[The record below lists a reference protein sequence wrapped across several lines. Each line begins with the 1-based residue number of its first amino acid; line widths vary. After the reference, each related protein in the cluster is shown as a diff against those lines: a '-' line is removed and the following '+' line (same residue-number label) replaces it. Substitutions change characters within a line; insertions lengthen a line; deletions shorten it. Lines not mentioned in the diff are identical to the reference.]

1 MMKALLITL
10 ALFASFISSAQN
22 FAVWTHQAANTKAFR
37 DGCPGE
43 WPYVAQD
50 IGEKTIPADLV
61 ARGWKQMTKA
71 ELEAV
76 RTALAQAKE
85 AWNLAQEAA
94 ATTPKRDRDAL
105 IRQAKADLT
114 TIVDSSGTLT
124 AAQLSNAVR
133 TLARTLR
140 ALIEDLGY

>member
-1 MMKALLITL
+1 MRTLLISIS
-10 ALFASFISSAQN
+10 LFVSLIAGAQN
-22 FAVWTHQAANTKAFR
+22 FAVLTHGAAGTDEFKR
-37 DGCPGE
+37 GCPGG
-43 WPYVAQD
+43 WPYAVKD
-50 IGEKTIPADLV
+50 IGAASIPADLLSQ
-61 ARGWKQMTKA
+61 GWQQMTKA
-71 ELEAV
+71 QLDAV
-76 RTALAQAKE
+76 RTSLAGAKE
-85 AWNLAQEAA
+85 TWNLAQEAA

-114 TIVDSSGTLT
+114 VIVDSSGTLT